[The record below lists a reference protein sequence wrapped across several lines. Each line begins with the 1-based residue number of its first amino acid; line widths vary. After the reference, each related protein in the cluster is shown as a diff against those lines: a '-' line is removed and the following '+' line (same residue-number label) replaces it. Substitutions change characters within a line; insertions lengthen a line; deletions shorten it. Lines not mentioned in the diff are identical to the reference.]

1 MMGPTGAAAAGG
13 MSGLGSG
20 TQTAADL
27 TPNYK
32 IDRDRYLFVTEQS
45 RHLPLA
51 VTLNVDQS
59 HLHEVLA
66 AFANSRLRFQTTQV
80 EFRRVPAA
88 ARSSSGSTQP
98 GGFGPAPGVGDAPPP
113 MPTTPSP
120 GGSGAP
126 SPLGG
131 SSGGRRPNGVGP
143 NDFGPN
149 TPATGQ
155 APAAMDN
162 PNLVEVTIYGIAS
175 LYERPPDAK

>member
-1 MMGPTGAAAAGG
+1 MG
-13 MSGLGSG
+13 
-20 TQTAADL
+20 
-27 TPNYK
+27 
-32 IDRDRYLFVTEQS
+32 
-45 RHLPLA
+45 
-51 VTLNVDQS
+51 
-59 HLHEVLA
+59 
-66 AFANSRLRFQTTQV
+66 
-80 EFRRVPAA
+80 
-88 ARSSSGSTQP
+88 ART
-98 GGFGPAPGVGDAPPP
+98 PP
-113 MPTTPSP
+113 MPSDSVPRRERS
-120 GGSGAP
+120 A